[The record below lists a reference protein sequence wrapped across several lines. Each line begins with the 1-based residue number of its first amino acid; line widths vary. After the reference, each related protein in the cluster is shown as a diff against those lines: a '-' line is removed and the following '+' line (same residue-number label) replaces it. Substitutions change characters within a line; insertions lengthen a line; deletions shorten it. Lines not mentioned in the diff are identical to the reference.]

1 MQDIYFYYKLTEG
14 FQNSEEEFNGLY
26 EDLGECID
34 TLAYLVN
41 TIWQEGI
48 KDDSWNYFAET
59 LGIKFITQLSSL
71 RNLSKGTN
79 LVFNTFSK
87 SIYVIDVSS
96 LYILSRSLIEN
107 YLIFYYL
114 FIEDV
119 SKEEKRARWILY
131 EISGL
136 KSRRK
141 IHDPKINF
149 EEKRI
154 KLESEKIQIE
164 KLTQELG
171 NNLFYKT
178 LDPEIKKKIK
188 KNNLAKIKDW
198 SAIISESNL
207 SDIFRRSWKLYS
219 NYSHNEYLSLMQIKD
234 YWSKANDTLS
244 VRNHELFNCL
254 TLCSVVIVEYTNL
267 YQEIKNNYEDLDSQ
281 KKRIINLLNGVA
293 KSAS

>member
-34 TLAYLVN
+34 SLAYLVN

-48 KDDSWNYFAET
+48 KDDPWNYYAET

-114 FIEDV
+114 YIENV

-141 IHDPKINF
+141 ILDPKINY

-154 KLESEKIQIE
+154 KLGSEKIQIE
-164 KLTQELG
+164 KLTQEL
-171 NNLFYKT
+171 NNNIFYKT

-188 KNNLAKIKDW
+188 NNNLAKIKDW

-207 SDIFRRSWKLYS
+207 SDRFRRSWKLYS

-234 YWSKANDTLS
+234 YWSKANDTLT

-254 TLCSVVIVEYTNL
+254 TLCSAVIIEYTNL
-267 YQEIKNNYEDLDSQ
+267 YQEIKNNYEGLDSH

-293 KSAS
+293 KGAS